1 MDVAR
6 FISLLATRSLYF
18 ACPPTE
24 FDDPYEG
31 LLPRSHYEAMSK
43 MLRER
48 FVEPLLSLRKDFA
61 AKGIRG
67 RPIEDSLDKL
77 RGQWRDAPKEATSKF
92 GVCCWHE
99 SEGESDAMWK
109 LYSVSGQSIAIES
122 TIGQLRASLGD
133 REGVIIDRVRYAD
146 FDHDPIEKGHKHY
159 GLFLKRKCFEFE
171 KEVRA
176 TVLLPVPGKGVPVGC
191 DLDILITCI
200 HLSPLAEEFV
210 KDAVEA
216 LCAGNIVG
224 LRKPVRQSLLYREPS
239 YGIEVEPN

>member
-1 MDVAR
+1 MDVAK

-18 ACPPTE
+18 ACPATE
-24 FDDPYEG
+24 FHDPYEG
-31 LLPRSHYEAMSK
+31 FLPRSHYEAMSK

-48 FVEPLLSLRKDFA
+48 FVEPMLSLRKDFT
-61 AKGIRG
+61 AKGIPG
-67 RPIEDSLDKL
+67 HPIEDALDNLKGQL
-77 RGQWRDAPKEATSKF
+77 REAPKEATSKF
-92 GVCCWHE
+92 GVSCWHE

-109 LYSVSGQSIAIES
+109 LYSVSGQSIAVES
-122 TIGQLRASLGD
+122 TIGQFKSSLRD

-146 FDHDPIEKGHKHY
+146 FDRDPIEKGHRTY
-159 GLFLKRKCFEFE
+159 GLFMKRKCFEFE

-200 HLSPLAEEFV
+200 HLSPLAEGFV
-210 KDAVEA
+210 KDAAEA

-224 LRKPVRQSLLYREPS
+224 LKKPVRQSLLYREPS